1 MVGIRSPGDSGP
13 GEPGGGRVNEQP
25 LNLKRFLQILRQ
37 HWVSVGLVVMIGGLA
52 GAGIAAL
59 KPPLYTENALVA
71 LSTSTRN
78 MTTQTLIADSTPVLA
93 QAALSLDPHMS
104 PQALSRSIQ
113 VSNPI
118 AFVLSISAQGKT
130 ANEVVKAANA
140 VAKSYVAYVSG
151 ASSPGGPQ
159 IQARIVRY
167 AVSASKASLLVPML
181 FDALIGALAG
191 AMIGAIIVLAV
202 YRNDRRLRQRDAIA
216 DAISVPVL
224 ASVPALHPAKAH
236 QWARLLDQ
244 YEPTAADARRLRH
257 ALDYLGLTA
266 LMSGNISSADSSLT
280 VLSLSSD
287 RGALALGPQLAA
299 FAAAQG
305 IRTALVISGR
315 GGDSTIAALRDA
327 CVTAPSPGR
336 SKHLRVA
343 VTKDGNRDWPDAALT
358 IVVAVVN
365 SRAPHVADTISTDA
379 MVLAVSA
386 GAATAQQLARV
397 AASTAD
403 GRQIAGILV
412 ADPDPADPT
421 TGRIPQLGRR
431 TLMPTRITG
440 TAVVT
445 KR

>member
-1 MVGIRSPGDSGP
+1 MS
-13 GEPGGGRVNEQP
+13 EQP

-37 HWVSVGLVVMIGGLA
+37 HWISVGLVVLLGGFA

-59 KPPLYTENALVA
+59 NPPLYTENALVA

-78 MTTQTLIADSTPVLA
+78 MPTQVLIADSTPVLA
-93 QAALSLDPHMS
+93 AAALSLDPHMS
-104 PQALSRSIQ
+104 SQTLSRRVQ
-113 VSNPI
+113 VTNPI

-130 ANEVVKAANA
+130 AGQAVDAANA
-140 VAKSYVAYVSG
+140 VAKSYVAYVSA
-151 ASSPGGPQ
+151 ASSPGGPRVS
-159 IQARIVRY
+159 AKVVRY
-167 AVSASKASLLVPML
+167 AVAASKGSLLVPML

-202 YRNDRRLRQRDAIA
+202 YRNDRQLRQRDAIA

-224 ASVPALHPAKAH
+224 ASVPTPHPAKAH
-236 QWARLLDQ
+236 QWARLLDE
-244 YEPTAADARRLRH
+244 YEPAPADARRLRH
-257 ALDYLGLTA
+257 AMDYLGLTA
-266 LMSGNISSADSSLT
+266 LISADLGSGGSSLT
-280 VLSLSSD
+280 VLSLTSD
-287 RGALALGPQLAA
+287 PAALALGPQLAA
-299 FAAAQG
+299 FAASQG
-305 IRTALVISGR
+305 VITTLVISGR
-315 GGDSTIAALRDA
+315 EGDSTLAALRDVCA
-327 CVTAPSPGR
+327 TASPPRR

-343 VTKDGNRDWPDAALT
+343 VAADGKRDWPNAALT
-358 IVVAVVN
+358 VVVTVVDSN
-365 SRAPHVADTISTDA
+365 APHVADTIPTDA

-386 GAATAQQLARV
+386 GAATAAQLARV

-403 GRQIAGILV
+403 GSHIAGILV

-440 TAVVT
+440 TALVT

>member
-1 MVGIRSPGDSGP
+1 M
-13 GEPGGGRVNEQP
+13 NEQP

-37 HWVSVGLVVMIGGLA
+37 HWVSVGLVVIIGALA

-104 PQALSRSIQ
+104 PQTLSRSVQ
-113 VSNPI
+113 VTNPI

-130 ANEVVKAANA
+130 AAEVVDEANA

-159 IQARIVRY
+159 ISARIVRY
-167 AVSASKASLLVPML
+167 AVSASKGSLLIPML

-191 AMIGAIIVLAV
+191 AMVGAIIVLAV

-224 ASVPALHPAKAH
+224 ASVPAVHPVKAH
-236 QWARLLDQ
+236 QWTRLLDE
-244 YEPTAADARRLRH
+244 YEPTAADARRLGH
-257 ALDYLGLTA
+257 ALDYLGL
-266 LMSGNISSADSSLT
+266 SGLRSADISSSGSSLT

-287 RGALALGPQLAA
+287 QGALALGPQLAA
-299 FAAAQG
+299 FAASQG
-305 IRTALVISGR
+305 ILTALVIGA
-315 GGDSTIAALRDA
+315 GGDSTIAPLRDA
-327 CVTAPSPGR
+327 CVTAPSPRR

-358 IVVAVVN
+358 IIVAVVD
-365 SRAPHVADTISTDA
+365 SRAPHVDDISTDA

-397 AASTAD
+397 AAGTAD
-403 GRQIAGILV
+403 GRHIAGILV